1 LNTANPVSS
10 SDTRDPLYGWLMVFI
25 VFTLSVLAF
34 GALGSISVVLKPLST
49 EFGWSRAET
58 SLGYTV
64 IAFSTATF
72 GILWGYI
79 ADKYGT
85 RWFGVVAA
93 FAMSGS
99 LFLLS
104 KQSSLLQFYSFYFVF
119 GAFGAGLAT
128 SPLFANVGFWFRK
141 NPGLAIGITAAGGA
155 VGQGIVPYLVA
166 MSISANG
173 WRSTYLIM
181 AVAYICIALPLALL
195 IRESP
200 WRKEVMQSGQDSNR
214 DFPLSEV
221 EVIAWISIAVIF
233 CCNCMSM
240 PIVHLIPL
248 LTDAGRS
255 VEVASSVF
263 LLLMLSGG
271 LGRIMGGKLGD
282 WIGALP
288 TYMVMSLGQTF
299 FVVWFP
305 HIDSL
310 PLLYFNAVFFGFT
323 YSGVMSSLLMCTRM
337 MVGARLAARAMSLTS
352 FFGWIGMGMGGFIG
366 GIMYDTY
373 SNYIWSFSFASIMG
387 TINLLILSLFY
398 LRIRSK
404 RKTNMHSALPAKQST
419 VRDPLVAE

>member
-1 LNTANPVSS
+1 
-10 SDTRDPLYGWLMVFI
+10 MVFV

-34 GALGSISVVLKPLST
+34 GSLGAISVFLKPLT
-49 EFGWSRAET
+49 LEFGWSRAET

-64 IAFSTATF
+64 IALSTAVF
-72 GILWGYI
+72 GVFWGVI

-93 FAMSGS
+93 IAMSTS

-104 KQSSLLQFYSFYFVF
+104 NQTSLLQFYSIYFVF
-119 GAFGAGLAT
+119 GAFGAALAT
-128 SPLFANVGFWFRK
+128 APLFANVSFWFRH

-166 MSISANG
+166 ISIGANG

-181 AVAYICIALPLALL
+181 AVVYVCIALPLAFL

-200 WRKEVMQSGQDSNR
+200 WREEVIQSGTDSER
-214 DFPLSEV
+214 DFPLSEI
-221 EVIAWISIAVIF
+221 EVVAWISVAVIF

-248 LTDAGRS
+248 LTDTGRS

-263 LLLMLSGG
+263 LVLMLSGG

-288 TYMVMSLGQTF
+288 TYMIMSLGQTF
-299 FVVWFP
+299 FVFWFP

-310 PLLYFNAVFFGFT
+310 PLLYFVAIFFGFT
-323 YSGVMSSLLMCTRM
+323 YSGVMTSLLMCTRV
-337 MVGARLAARAMSLTS
+337 MVGARLAARAMSMTS
-352 FFGWIGMGMGGFIG
+352 FFGWVGMGMGGFIG

-373 SNYIWSFSFASIMG
+373 LNYVWSFSYASIMG

-398 LRIRSK
+398 MRVRSK
-404 RKTNMHSALPAKQST
+404 RKPKINSAIPPTQNL
-419 VRDPLVAE
+419 VLDPVGAE

>member
-1 LNTANPVSS
+1 
-10 SDTRDPLYGWLMVFI
+10 M
-25 VFTLSVLAF
+25 
-34 GALGSISVVLKPLST
+34 
-49 EFGWSRAET
+49 
-58 SLGYTV
+58 
-64 IAFSTATF
+64 
-72 GILWGYI
+72 
-79 ADKYGT
+79 
-85 RWFGVVAA
+85 
-93 FAMSGS
+93 
-99 LFLLS
+99 
-104 KQSSLLQFYSFYFVF
+104 F
-119 GAFGAGLAT
+119 GAFGAALVS
-128 SPLFANVGFWFRK
+128 SPLFANVSFWFRK

-166 MSISANG
+166 MSISASG
-173 WRSTYLIM
+173 WQSTYLLM
-181 AVAYICIALPLALL
+181 AAVYICIALPLSLL

-200 WRKEVMQSGQDSNR
+200 WRKEVMQSGLDGNR
-214 DFPLSEV
+214 DFPLSEI

-233 CCNCMSM
+233 CCNCMSI

-248 LTDAGRS
+248 LTDTGRS

-271 LGRIMGGKLGD
+271 LGRIIGGKLGD

-299 FVVWFP
+299 FVFWFP

-310 PLLYFNAVFFGFT
+310 PLLYFVAIFFGFT
-323 YSGVMSSLLMCTRM
+323 YSGVMTSLLMCTRM
-337 MVGARLAARAMSLTS
+337 MVGARLAARAMSMTS

-373 SNYIWSFSFASIMG
+373 SNYVWSFGFASIMG

-404 RKTNMHSALPAKQST
+404 RKPATQSAIPSKESAVLDALG
-419 VRDPLVAE
+419 VE

>member
-1 LNTANPVSS
+1 MNTAIPVPS

-25 VFTLSVLAF
+25 VFTLSILAF
-34 GALGSISVVLKPLST
+34 GALGSISVFLKPLST

-64 IAFSTATF
+64 IAFSTAIF

-93 FAMSGS
+93 FAMSIS

-104 KQSSLLQFYSFYFVF
+104 NQSNLLQFYSFYFVF
-119 GAFGAGLAT
+119 GAFGAALVS
-128 SPLFANVGFWFRK
+128 SPLFANVSFWFRK

-166 MSISANG
+166 MSISASG
-173 WRSTYLIM
+173 WQSTYLLM
-181 AVAYICIALPLALL
+181 AAVYICIALPLSLL

-200 WRKEVMQSGQDSNR
+200 WRKEVMQSGLDGNR
-214 DFPLSEV
+214 DFPLSEI

-233 CCNCMSM
+233 CCNCMSI

-248 LTDAGRS
+248 LTDTGRS

-282 WIGALP
+282 WIGAL
-288 TYMVMSLGQTF
+288 
-299 FVVWFP
+299 
-305 HIDSL
+305 
-310 PLLYFNAVFFGFT
+310 
-323 YSGVMSSLLMCTRM
+323 
-337 MVGARLAARAMSLTS
+337 
-352 FFGWIGMGMGGFIG
+352 
-366 GIMYDTY
+366 
-373 SNYIWSFSFASIMG
+373 
-387 TINLLILSLFY
+387 
-398 LRIRSK
+398 
-404 RKTNMHSALPAKQST
+404 
-419 VRDPLVAE
+419 

>member
-1 LNTANPVSS
+1 
-10 SDTRDPLYGWLMVFI
+10 MVFI

-34 GALGSISVVLKPLST
+34 GSLGAISVFLKPLT
-49 EFGWSRAET
+49 LEFGWSRAET

-64 IAFSTATF
+64 IALSTAVF
-72 GILWGYI
+72 GILWGFI

-85 RWFGVVAA
+85 RWFGVFAA
-93 FAMSGS
+93 IAMSSS

-104 KQSSLLQFYSFYFVF
+104 KQSSLVHFYSIYFVF
-119 GAFGAGLAT
+119 GAFGTALAT
-128 SPLFANVGFWFRK
+128 SPLFANVSFWFRH

-166 MSISANG
+166 ISISANG

-181 AVAYICIALPLALL
+181 AMVYVCIALPLASL

-200 WRKEVMQSGQDSNR
+200 WRKEVIQTGSDSER
-214 DFPLSEV
+214 DFPVSEI
-221 EVIAWISIAVIF
+221 EVVAWISIAVIF
-233 CCNCMSM
+233 CCNCMSV

-248 LTDAGRS
+248 LTDTGRS
-255 VEVASSVF
+255 VEVASSIF

-288 TYMVMSLGQTF
+288 TYMIMSLGQTF
-299 FVVWFP
+299 FVFWFP

-310 PLLYFNAVFFGFT
+310 PLLYVVAIFFGFT

-337 MVGARLAARAMSLTS
+337 MVGARLAARAMSMTS
-352 FFGWIGMGMGGFIG
+352 FFGWVGMGMGSFIG
-366 GIMYDTY
+366 GILYDTY
-373 SNYIWSFSFASIMG
+373 SNYVWSFSFASIMG
-387 TINLLILSLFY
+387 TINFVILSLFY
-398 LRIRSK
+398 FRIRSK
-404 RKTNMHSALPAKQST
+404 RRPQVNSAMPPARNIVIDS
-419 VRDPLVAE
+419 VGAE